1 MNIRVEILT
10 ILSCSICFATA
21 QDFQPEFITPPN
33 QIVVTPRTELKCPG
47 SNCQLINGLC
57 YCGQAQ
63 SLNCN
68 QCCNSQQQP
77 SVNCMTNY
85 QSTVAC
91 NQNVNCA
98 ANFNCNQCCCNQN
111 VNCAT
116 NSNCNQCCCSQNVNC
131 ATNFNCNQC
140 TFPNVNYTPQP
151 PVIVPSTIS
160 TPTTQPSIPI
170 TTISTPKPPRH
181 KTRKSFNYQIHIA
194 PINNT
199 IVNINNITH
208 PIHLNNFNENNI
220 HVYSSVKCPDGSIG
234 MMIRKN
240 NETTFVCNNLTEDVT
255 TTTRRPLKDD
265 EFEESNERSEENS
278 NNFCCDVHT
287 PRRCKKD
294 ERNDW
299 RCGHRRYVYCGSFCG
314 ARKKIYLQ
322 PRNVIYQGSV
332 LIVPADLDRGNGWCT
347 GRHCHERGEFMELGN
362 AA

>member
-1 MNIRVEILT
+1 MNIQVEIFV
-10 ILSCSICFATA
+10 ILGCLHFYSSA
-21 QDFQPEFITPPN
+21 QDFQPEFIAPPN

-68 QCCNSQQQP
+68 QCCSSQQQTA
-77 SVNCMTNY
+77 VNCLTNY

-91 NQNVNCA
+91 NQNVNCVT
-98 ANFNCNQCCCNQN
+98 NSNCNQCCCNQN

-116 NSNCNQCCCSQNVNC
+116 NSNCNQCCC
-131 ATNFNCNQC
+131 NQC
-140 TFPNVNYTPQP
+140 TSPNMNYTPQP
-151 PVIVPSTIS
+151 PVPVTS
-160 TPTTQPSIPI
+160 TPV
-170 TTISTPKPPRH
+170 TPKPTRH

-240 NETTFVCNNLTEDVT
+240 NETTFVCNNLKEDVT
-255 TTTRRPLKDD
+255 MTTTRRPLKDE
-265 EFEESNERSEENS
+265 EFEKSNERSEENS

-322 PRNVIYQGSV
+322 PRDVIYQGAV
-332 LIVPADLDRGNGWCT
+332 LIVPANLDNGNSWCT
-347 GRHCHERGEFMELGN
+347 GRHCHDRGECMKLKS
-362 AA
+362 AT